1 MNTSL
6 FLAKAMGL
14 YFMIISISVLI
25 NKNRMPSVISELMK
39 NPAMQF
45 LMGLNLLIVGLLL
58 ILTHN
63 IWAFSWQV
71 IITTVSW
78 AVFIKG
84 ILNVAFPNLAKY
96 LTKPFLQRQSIT
108 YFAILINFLL
118 GLYLCY
124 YGFLANISS

>member
-1 MNTSL
+1 MNISV

-14 YFMIISISVLI
+14 YFLIISISVLI
-25 NKNRMPSVISELMK
+25 NKNRMPSVVSELMK
-39 NPAMQF
+39 NPALQF
-45 LMGLNLLIVGLLL
+45 LMGLNILIIGLLL

-63 IWAFSWQV
+63 IWVSSWQV
-71 IITTVSW
+71 LITIIAW

-84 ILNVAFPNLAKY
+84 VLNVAFPNLAQHM
-96 LTKPFLQRQSIT
+96 TKPFLQSQSIP

-124 YGFLANISS
+124 YGFLY

>member
-1 MNTSL
+1 MNISV

-14 YFMIISISVLI
+14 YFLIISISVLI
-25 NKNRMPSVISELMK
+25 NKNRMPSVVSELMK
-39 NPAMQF
+39 NPALQF
-45 LMGLNLLIVGLLL
+45 LMGLNILIIGLLL

-63 IWAFSWQV
+63 IWVSSWQV
-71 IITTVSW
+71 LITIIAW

-84 ILNVAFPNLAKY
+84 VLNVAFPNLAQRM
-96 LTKPFLQRQSIT
+96 TKPFLQSQSIP

-124 YGFLANISS
+124 YGFLY

>member
-1 MNTSL
+1 MNTAMNTSV

-14 YFMIISISVLI
+14 YFLIISISVLI

-39 NPAMQF
+39 NPALQF
-45 LMGLNLLIVGLLL
+45 LMGLNILIIGLLL

-63 IWAFSWQV
+63 IWVLSWQV
-71 IITTVSW
+71 IITIIAW

-84 ILNVAFPNLAKY
+84 VLNVAFPTLAQRM
-96 LTKPFLQRQSIT
+96 TKPFLQSQSIP
-108 YFAILINFLL
+108 YFAIFINFLL

-124 YGFLANISS
+124 YGFV